1 MLDTEVP
8 PGRELEKVYS
18 RYRFVPEAIAV
29 EGVWTRPSA

>member
-8 PGRELEKVYS
+8 PGRVLEKVYS

-29 EGVWTRPSA
+29 EVV